1 MTRDPAIT
9 SRIMRAIPNRN
20 TKPELL
26 LRHELHR
33 RGLRYRL
40 HRRVPGR
47 PDLVFPG
54 PRVAVFVDG
63 DFWHGNTWRVRGAD
77 SFDAYFESCAN
88 SGFWRAKIR
97 TNMARDETVNKALAA
112 DGWTVLRIWE
122 SDLANNLPDIVERVE
137 HTVRASAAHMGPA
150 A

>member
-9 SRIMRAIPNRN
+9 SRIMSAIPNRN

-26 LRHELHR
+26 LRRELHR

-40 HRRVPGR
+40 HRRMPGR

-63 DFWHGNTWRVRGAD
+63 DFWHGNTWRVRGA
-77 SFDAYFESCAN
+77 SNFDAYFEARAN
-88 SGFWRAKIR
+88 GDFWRAKIR
-97 TNMARDETVNKALAA
+97 ANMARDETVNETLAA
-112 DGWTVLRIWE
+112 DGWTVVRIWE
-122 SDLANNLPDIVERVE
+122 SELVSNLDQVVERVE
-137 HTVRASAAHMGPA
+137 HAVHGTTETGPA

>member
-26 LRHELHR
+26 LRRELHR

-40 HRRVPGR
+40 YRRMPGR

-63 DFWHGNTWRVRGAD
+63 DFWHGNTWKVRGAD
-77 SFDAYFESCAN
+77 SFDAYFETRAN
-88 SGFWRAKIR
+88 GDFWRAKIR
-97 TNMARDETVNKALAA
+97 TNMARDETVNQALTA

-122 SDLANNLPDIVERVE
+122 SELASNLHQVIARVE
-137 HTVRASAAHMGPA
+137 HAVHGAAETGPDA
-150 A
+150 